1 MEVNNSVQP
10 LFYRYSMELII
21 IQVILVIT
29 NSYIAV
35 IENKRNIY
43 IVTFLFNLLNL
54 IMYLFKGDI
63 TTVTLYVLVTT
74 RSLIYIFKDRVIQ
87 YNIIPIG
94 FILLQI
100 ILGILTM
107 TNYWQIIS
115 ISVSCFSCY
124 YLWYFDTTQKLR
136 AGNVVANTAW
146 AIYNIVNGLYI
157 ASISRFITIAVN
169 GAAYIKNLDKS
180 NEQ

>member
-1 MEVNNSVQP
+1 
-10 LFYRYSMELII
+10 MELII
-21 IQVILVIT
+21 IHVILVIT

-35 IENKRNIY
+35 TENKRNIY

-63 TTVTLYVLVTT
+63 TTMTLYVSVTT
-74 RSLIYIFKDRVIQ
+74 RSLIYIFKDRIIQ

-115 ISVSCFSCY
+115 ISVDCFSCY

-136 AGNVVANTAW
+136 VGNIIANTDLAV
-146 AIYNIVNGLYI
+146 YNIVNGLYI

-169 GAAYIKNLDKS
+169 STAYIKNLDKS
-180 NEQ
+180 NKQ